1 MKAGADV
8 KEGDKLAAV
17 ADLSTQFIKSS
28 VSVSQAERFVVGTPA
43 EVTVGQN
50 QYPAVVSY
58 ISPQAQQGQEGAM
71 VDVYL
76 ELIEGGS
83 QLRPNSSVT
92 ANIHLGIYRNSLSL
106 PRGAYLTSGQQLFV
120 YVIEG
125 SKLCSEMFNSGLI
138 QGNNIQIL
146 SGLNAGDKVIIS
158 SYDQFRHLEEIEI
171 LPEGGR
177 AL

>member
-1 MKAGADV
+1 M
-8 KEGDKLAAV
+8 
-17 ADLSTQFIKSS
+17 
-28 VSVSQAERFVVGTPA
+28 
-43 EVTVGQN
+43 
-50 QYPAVVSY
+50 
-58 ISPQAQQGQEGAM
+58 
-71 VDVYL
+71 
-76 ELIEGGS
+76 
-83 QLRPNSSVT
+83 
-92 ANIHLGIYRNSLSL
+92 
-106 PRGAYLTSGQQLFV
+106 TSGQQLFV

-125 SKLCSEMFNSGLI
+125 SKAVQRDVQFGLI